1 MSAHPAAPAVPDSVP
16 PALSPSAQPPRPTAV
31 SAMLAFGWR
40 SVLRIKHVPD
50 QLFDVIIAPDGHFVG
65 E

>member
-1 MSAHPAAPAVPDSVP
+1 VP